1 MLVVKSNELG
11 HRFITL
17 LVFFL
22 ASSIYYLTI
31 PALVIIYMYLLVYK
45 KWLKINKRSLTILVL
60 FFSSIGL
67 SLFVGLFDSNF
78 GESLVYSI
86 YLFALFFAV
95 ILLVSTDNPNKTI
108 SYIYA
113 FLFGSF
119 FFYSII
125 LFNACIY
132 NFSNSTC
139 GYGGVYNLF
148 TGSVLNTPGYAN
160 SIVLY
165 PILCLCYMFVYKEKN
180 SINKKIYAIFVVVLC
195 VVLLSFLASRASYV
209 LLLAGLL
216 MVLALRSWKNII
228 AGIIL
233 LFALIVVFNFLL
245 DYMQTMGIISFDLI
259 FNRFEEKG
267 FETQR
272 VERYMSGLE
281 ELLTT
286 PIGIYQIDP
295 SVGANNL
302 IHNIYLD
309 LSKFGGWSVFIS
321 FVIFSLL
328 GLKRSPFKMN
338 DEYKSIFI
346 IYIICFIS
354 LQQDVF
360 YGAGLPVLVIF
371 LMSNTYLFCWSQVK
385 KQTLSV

>member
-1 MLVVKSNELG
+1 M
-11 HRFITL
+11 
-17 LVFFL
+17 
-22 ASSIYYLTI
+22 
-31 PALVIIYMYLLVYK
+31 
-45 KWLKINKRSLTILVL
+45 
-60 FFSSIGL
+60 
-67 SLFVGLFDSNF
+67 
-78 GESLVYSI
+78 
-86 YLFALFFAV
+86 
-95 ILLVSTDNPNKTI
+95 
-108 SYIYA
+108 
-113 FLFGSF
+113 
-119 FFYSII
+119 
-125 LFNACIY
+125 
-132 NFSNSTC
+132 
-139 GYGGVYNLF
+139 
-148 TGSVLNTPGYAN
+148 
-160 SIVLY
+160 
-165 PILCLCYMFVYKEKN
+165 
-180 SINKKIYAIFVVVLC
+180 
-195 VVLLSFLASRASYV
+195 
-209 LLLAGLL
+209 
-216 MVLALRSWKNII
+216 ALRSWKNII

-233 LFALIVVFNFLL
+233 LFALIVAFNFLL
-245 DYMQTMGIISFDLI
+245 GYMQTMGIISFDLI
-259 FNRFEEKG
+259 FNRIEEEG
-267 FETQR
+267 FESQR

-281 ELLTT
+281 GLLTT